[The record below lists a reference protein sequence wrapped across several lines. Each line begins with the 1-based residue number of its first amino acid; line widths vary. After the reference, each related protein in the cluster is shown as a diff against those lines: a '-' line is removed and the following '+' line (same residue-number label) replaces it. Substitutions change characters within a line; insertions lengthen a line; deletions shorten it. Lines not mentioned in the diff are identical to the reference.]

1 MGNNPQG
8 RMSLL
13 EHFAELRSRLFKSA
27 LVIIVFSSIGWIYYD
42 KILTKLAKP
51 VCDLKGVSGLES
63 CGSLYIN
70 GVLGPI
76 DLKFKISIIVG
87 IIISSPLW
95 LYQIWAFISPAL
107 HKKERRRSIVFIV
120 AAVPFFALGSYIGYL
135 ILPLAVKILLGFTPS
150 SIVNLI
156 RFDDYLSFV
165 SQLILVFGFA
175 FELPVFLLA
184 LNLVGILSGAAI
196 LKPWRFMVFGI
207 MLFSAI
213 FTPTGDPFT
222 MLLLAFPLTILYFIS
237 GGISIF
243 NDRRKAKKDVR
254 F

>member
-1 MGNNPQG
+1 M
-8 RMSLL
+8 
-13 EHFAELRSRLFKSA
+13 
-27 LVIIVFSSIGWIYYD
+27 
-42 KILTKLAKP
+42 
-51 VCDLKGVSGLES
+51 
-63 CGSLYIN
+63 
-70 GVLGPI
+70 
-76 DLKFKISIIVG
+76 
-87 IIISSPLW
+87 
-95 LYQIWAFISPAL
+95 WAFISPAL

-222 MLLLAFPLTILYFIS
+222 MLLLAFPLIILYFIS

-243 NDRRKAKKDVR
+243 NDRRKAKKNVR